1 MTSVHLHSA
10 APSLRARVRPVAWLA
25 GIAIAAVLVAGAPEA
40 HAAGGQA
47 AAVAGAAATAADPVK
62 LLRAGTRHDGLY
74 DIAFEGEKGIAVG
87 ALGSVVVTADGGKTW
102 EPQAFP
108 MSNLALLSVAMHGG
122 KCIAVGQVG
131 MIYTAD
137 DCKTWKLSPSA
148 TKSRLLSV
156 GVNKQGLAYAV
167 GAFGT
172 ILKSPDFGKT
182 WEVVKVDWTDITP
195 EGAEPHLYDVHVGE
209 DGVITAVGE
218 FELVLRS
225 TDGGKQWKT
234 LHKGERSLFGLAVL
248 EGGKIYA
255 VGQSGALI
263 SSSDNGAT
271 WQSIKTGS
279 GAILTGLY
287 ATPKGEIVASGINA
301 LVVSKD
307 GGATWNAVSSKLIRN
322 AWHQAL
328 AVSEGGNGKR
338 RLMSVGAGGS
348 ILELDL

>member
-1 MTSVHLHSA
+1 MPSVHLLTAS
-10 APSLRARVRPVAWLA
+10 PSLRARVRPAVWLA
-25 GIAIAAVLVAGAPEA
+25 GIAITALLAAGAPLA

-47 AAVAGAAATAADPVK
+47 AAVASTAAATADPVK
-62 LLRAGTRHDGLY
+62 LLRSGTRHDGLY

-87 ALGSVVVTADGGKTW
+87 ALGSVLVTADGGKTW
-102 EPQAFP
+102 APQAFP
-108 MSNLALLSVAMHGG
+108 MSNLALLSVTMRGG

-131 MIYTAD
+131 MVYTAD

-148 TKSRLLSV
+148 TKSRLLAV
-156 GVNKQGLAYAV
+156 GVNSQGLAYAV

-172 ILKSPDFGKT
+172 ILKSPDWGKT
-182 WEVVKVDWTDITP
+182 WEAVKVDWTDISP

-209 DGVITAVGE
+209 DGAVTTVGE

-225 TDGGKQWKT
+225 SDGGKQWKT

-248 EGGKIYA
+248 DGGKIYA
-255 VGQSGALI
+255 VGQSGALVA
-263 SSSDNGAT
+263 SSDNGAT

-307 GGATWNAVSSKLIRN
+307 GGTTWNAVSSKLIRN

-338 RLMSVGAGGS
+338 RLMAVGAGGS